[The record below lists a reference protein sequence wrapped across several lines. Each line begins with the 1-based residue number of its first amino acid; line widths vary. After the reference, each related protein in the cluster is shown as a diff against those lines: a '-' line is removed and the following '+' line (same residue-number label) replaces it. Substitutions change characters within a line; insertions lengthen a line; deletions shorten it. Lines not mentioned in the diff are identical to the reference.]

1 MDRSSIPF
9 PSPFGRSV
17 IREQRDEEDYPLY
30 SLKDISF
37 KDNRRELWGGLMA
50 VVGEMMFGFGDS
62 VEPYKGSVE
71 VMDELLKDFITNLVC
86 AEGDAED

>member
-1 MDRSSIPF
+1 MPF

-17 IREQRDEEDYPLY
+17 IREQHDEEDYPLY

-37 KDNRRELWGGLMA
+37 KDNRRKAWEA
-50 VVGEMMFGFGDS
+50 IKSVVGEMMFGFGDS
-62 VEPYKGSVE
+62 VEPYSGSIE

-86 AEGDAED
+86 VWEHSDG

>member
-37 KDNRRELWGGLMA
+37 KDNRRELWGGLMG
-50 VVGEMMFGFGDS
+50 VMFGFGDS

-86 AEGDAED
+86 AWEESED

>member
-1 MDRSSIPF
+1 M
-9 PSPFGRSV
+9 

-86 AEGDAED
+86 AWEESED